1 MELDWT
7 LVAEAFEAC
16 LQVPSSERLAYL
28 QNHYGDQ
35 PMLIEE
41 VKSLLNEHDE
51 ADEYFESI
59 EQKMQEK
66 VRFKEIEIPNQVGKQ
81 IDKYHLVE
89 EIGRGGMAVVYKAAR
104 KDGTFD
110 QEVAIKILKRGIDT
124 DEVLLRFQYERQILA
139 NLQHP
144 QIAQIMDGGV
154 TEEGLPY
161 FAMEYIEAQRITD
174 WVKQKKAPLKERIN
188 LFKQVVNAINYAHQN
203 LVVHRDL
210 KPSNVLVN
218 TQGNVKLLDFGIA
231 KLLDKSDQEVL
242 KTQTHVKLLTPNYAS
257 PEQISGQNITVA
269 SDIYQLGLLF
279 YELLTEEKAF
289 DLNQKSLS
297 EKERII
303 LEQSPSLPSKKA
315 PAYLQKNI
323 KKDLD
328 TIVLTCLQ
336 KDPKRRYSSADQLLA
351 DIERYEQQRPIM
363 AKPATWHYQLG
374 KFLVRNRTVVSIV
387 ALAFAV
393 LVSATLYYIKNI
405 NDARLRAEEQYQ
417 RAEAEYERAVEHEEV
432 SQGVVNIFTES
443 MSAIGGSENEDHSRM
458 LSVVTSLIET
468 VENVARKLNYFVF
481 LALKYI
487 THENYEKALE
497 IFNRQL
503 ELLEEHFP
511 EDTNRKAV
519 VQIDIGKTLLR
530 MDQKDSAQ
538 YWLYAALENKSAVN
552 LSNRAEA
559 YEALASMYFEEQNY
573 TQVIALL
580 DPVVAKSPAVASVY
594 LLLGRAYQKQ
604 QDYLKAEALFKEMI
618 ERFGK
623 GSEMALIKGN
633 LYLMSTYALTG
644 QVQKAEALLE
654 AYKNYERN
662 SLADIAARMA
672 YRVSNLSKALQNS
685 SMVRLP

>member
-443 MSAIGGSENEDHSRM
+443 MSAIGGSENEDNSRM
-458 LSVVTSLIET
+458 LSVVTSIIET
-468 VENVARKLNYFVF
+468 VENEDRKLNYFEL

>member
-458 LSVVTSLIET
+458 LSVVTSIIET
-468 VENVARKLNYFVF
+468 VENEDRKITYFEL